1 MITHGRHKTSP
12 RVKDGSM
19 SALTKRVCVRVGN
32 PSFLGQHPSRMM
44 APMSVQTQTA
54 EAQAQHTHNWINLAN
69 MLAVHS
75 SPRGFW
81 TSSPFLPRVQA
92 ALNLWIQSIFK
103 GT

>member
-1 MITHGRHKTSP
+1 
-12 RVKDGSM
+12 M

-54 EAQAQHTHNWINLAN
+54 TPTTEAKSVRPEAQAQHTHDWINLAN
-69 MLAVHS
+69 MPAVHS

-81 TSSPFLPRVQA
+81 TSSPFLLRVQA
-92 ALNLWIQSIFK
+92 ALNLWIQPIFK
-103 GT
+103 ET